1 MNEILTL
8 INIVQKPKTKNN
20 KPKIKMNKPF
30 QQSTDTETETESETD
45 TSKIFDIYSRSM
57 KINEVNKYIIIQ
69 TIDEFSTN
77 IDKLHDLK
85 YIIND
90 ALLRHEKLSHF
101 YKIKRDL
108 QKCIQ
113 DLNDVNDYIDE
124 KMEQLLNENFYL
136 LK

>member
-1 MNEILTL
+1 
-8 INIVQKPKTKNN
+8 
-20 KPKIKMNKPF
+20 MNKPF
-30 QQSTDTETETESETD
+30 QQSTETETETETD

-124 KMEQLLNENFYL
+124 KMEQLVNENFYL

>member
-1 MNEILTL
+1 MKSYIDKYT
-8 INIVQKPKTKNN
+8 TKNN

-30 QQSTDTETETESETD
+30 QQSTETETETETD

>member
-1 MNEILTL
+1 
-8 INIVQKPKTKNN
+8 
-20 KPKIKMNKPF
+20 MNKPF
-30 QQSTDTETETESETD
+30 QQYTEGNETETHKSN
-45 TSKIFDIYSRSM
+45 IFYILSLYSTTL

-69 TIDEFSTN
+69 TIDEFSTD

-90 ALLRHEKLSHF
+90 ALLRHQKLSYF

-108 QKCIQ
+108 QNCIQ